1 MQNLPRLRG
10 GEFNFMAKKSKTSKK
25 SKGSANMSFL
35 TDIVARVLFAI
46 PFFMFGVN
54 HFMYANMMAG
64 MVPAYVPGGV
74 LWVYLTGAALIAA
87 AVSIVT
93 KIQGKLAMY
102 LLAVLL
108 LAFVLTIHVPG
119 LGNANT
125 QMGSMMALL
134 KDLGLMGGALLLAG
148 IFEKK

>member
-1 MQNLPRLRG
+1 
-10 GEFNFMAKKSKTSKK
+10 MAKKAKSSKK
-25 SKGSANMSFL
+25 ASKKGSANLSFL

-54 HFMYANMMAG
+54 HFIYANAMAG
-64 MVPAYVPGGV
+64 MVPAYVPGGIF
-74 LWVYLTGAALIAA
+74 WIYFTGVALIAA

-102 LLAVLL
+102 LLALL
-108 LAFVLTIHVPG
+108 LLIFVVTLHVPG
-119 LGNANT
+119 LSNP
-125 QMGSMMALL
+125 QMKMMSMMALL

-148 IFEKK
+148 IFEKE